1 MNVNDIIKVAAAIIA
16 SLGGGAAI
24 ITVVAKWYGDFL
36 AQKMLSNIEHRHEK
50 EIERYKA
57 TLQDMSI
64 QFTALVEH
72 SVEVASKQYDMEVV
86 IYQNIWKA
94 LHELS
99 VCIIYIYDFEN
110 PIGSDLEKYIERL
123 EEHCKDFGQKLISFQ
138 EQVDS
143 VAPFYQSNIY
153 ELLCQ
158 INAKCSELLK
168 IFRESVCVEGMS
180 NENVNRVNSSIKPE
194 IIKLKESL
202 TEMVRAY
209 LFSLQKIP
217 DVR

>member
-1 MNVNDIIKVAAAIIA
+1 MSVNDVIKVAAAIVA

-24 ITVVAKWYGDFL
+24 ITAVAKWYGDFL
-36 AQKMLSNIEHRHEK
+36 AQKMLSNIEHKHEK

-57 TLQDMSI
+57 SLQDMSI
-64 QFTALVEH
+64 QFAALVEH
-72 SVEVASKQYDMEVV
+72 SVEVASKQYDMEIV

-99 VCIIYIYDFEN
+99 VCIRYIYDFEN
-110 PIGSDLEKYIERL
+110 PIGSDSEKYIERL
-123 EEHCKDFGQKLISFQ
+123 EEHCEDFGKKLISFQ
-138 EQVDS
+138 DQIDS

-158 INAKCSELLK
+158 INTQCSELLI
-168 IFRESVCVEGMS
+168 IFRESICVEGMS
-180 NENVNRVNSSIKPE
+180 NENVNRVNISIKPE
-194 IIKLKESL
+194 IIKLKDNL
-202 TEMVRAY
+202 TEMVRTY